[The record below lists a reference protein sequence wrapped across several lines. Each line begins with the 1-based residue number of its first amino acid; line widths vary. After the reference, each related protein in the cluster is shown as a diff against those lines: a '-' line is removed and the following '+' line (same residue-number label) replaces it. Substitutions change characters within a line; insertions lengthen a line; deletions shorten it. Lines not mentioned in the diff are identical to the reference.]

1 MTDQELEQF
10 RLPDG
15 RMPIRLHSPRSAWY
29 KRHRGEGEVLYT
41 LALVRYFHKR
51 PRHSKEELSEIA
63 RKRVELIKSR
73 DPDHYKK
80 AGRQG
85 GINKGRNHDSK
96 NAKNNS
102 R

>member
-15 RMPIRLHSPRSAWY
+15 RMPIRLQSPRSAWY
-29 KRHRGEGEVLYT
+29 KRLRGDGEVLYT

-51 PRHSKEELSEIA
+51 PRLSKEELSEVA
-63 RKRVELIKSR
+63 RKRVELIKLR

-80 AGRQG
+80 AGRMG
-85 GINKGRNHDSK
+85 GKKKGENYGGGR
-96 NAKNNS
+96 
-102 R
+102 